1 LAHSAGRCKVA
12 ASSESPPCVS
22 TVASTGCHS
31 LPRMDGAEEDKRQL
45 MYVSMAVV
53 LQTVARGVGAGG
65 FCEGLSRR
73 PFPLV
78 VRVRNPGLP
87 ASLLPRS
94 LLPVFPPTEL
104 PFPRPL
110 LLFDMHRLCLDVDML
125 SPAVVLHGPP
135 RLP

>member
-1 LAHSAGRCKVA
+1 
-12 ASSESPPCVS
+12 
-22 TVASTGCHS
+22 
-31 LPRMDGAEEDKRQL
+31 

-53 LQTVARGVGAGG
+53 LQAVVCGVGVGG

-78 VRVRNPGLP
+78 VRVGTLACPLVCC
-87 ASLLPRS
+87 

-135 RLP
+135 LLP

>member
-1 LAHSAGRCKVA
+1 MGLGRV
-12 ASSESPPCVS
+12 
-22 TVASTGCHS
+22 
-31 LPRMDGAEEDKRQL
+31 
-45 MYVSMAVV
+45 
-53 LQTVARGVGAGG
+53 
-65 FCEGLSRR
+65 FCDGLSLR

-78 VRVRNPGLP
+78 ACRYPGLP

-135 RLP
+135 LLP